1 MSSFSGVTFV
11 LFRFRFRCCAFIEAA
26 ALRSIVLRYAGAPTA
41 TSQLGDV
48 TFSEYLSLLYGEYVV
63 RFPLPVGAFLSCDHG
78 LDFDINSLCKNSINQ
93 SFAVNVI
100 EYIPKKRRLM
110 VTDRVFVVF
119 GILTAFCSTGNILLL
134 LFRLILVT
142 EMDSHL

>member
-1 MSSFSGVTFV
+1 
-11 LFRFRFRCCAFIEAA
+11 
-26 ALRSIVLRYAGAPTA
+26 
-41 TSQLGDV
+41 
-48 TFSEYLSLLYGEYVV
+48 
-63 RFPLPVGAFLSCDHG
+63 
-78 LDFDINSLCKNSINQ
+78 
-93 SFAVNVI
+93 
-100 EYIPKKRRLM
+100 M